1 MLTTALSH
9 WLHSFCAALDQWE
22 REVQLYIALKQLALF
37 RQHKLW
43 KAFKSWK
50 HSIDSSK
57 ISAAKASL
65 NKQLFMLSPV
75 FQGPLQRFHQLCH
88 ELSSMRVHNLKPAQ
102 VGRLLCLLG
111 LLAAVTVMPS

>member
-1 MLTTALSH
+1 MH
-9 WLHSFCAALDQWE
+9 AALDQWE

-57 ISAAKASL
+57 IAAAKASL

-88 ELSSMRVHNLKPAQ
+88 ELSSMRVHNLKPSQ
-102 VGRLLCLLG
+102 VGHSSQLVLG
-111 LLAAVTVMPS
+111 LLAAVTPMPLG